1 MTDILSKPIIVVGSA
16 RSGTSF
22 LGNILSTHP
31 DLYYLKEPRLTWR
44 YGNDT
49 KSDRLTSADATP
61 QVCDYIRNEFATRA
75 KKQGGLRILE
85 KSPSNSLRLEF
96 VDQVFPDAKFVH
108 IIRDGTQSVLSI
120 YRFWKDKSRGL
131 PTKQI
136 GARLK
141 ELSIT
146 RLPYYSF
153 EVLKRVLP
161 QGAAYWTG
169 QPVWG
174 PRIPGLNGL
183 LRDLDLLEVCCL
195 QWRMCVEAAC
205 TYGRLL
211 PATRYMECRLED
223 MSPELLQRVM
233 EFTELEDASEIWE
246 AFEKKFDP
254 SQPGRRTPNAEPAQI
269 ELIHKWIE
277 PTMKWLE
284 SGNSVPSPGE
294 SSPGRG

>member
-1 MTDILSKPIIVVGSA
+1 MSA
-16 RSGTSF
+16 GWRSGEEEPLATGDGSGLGPSSRSEPSDASGTAFRVAGLVRVDWSGPRIRVASRTS
-22 LGNILSTHP
+22 GAS
-31 DLYYLKEPRLTWR
+31 
-44 YGNDT
+44 
-49 KSDRLTSADATP
+49 
-61 QVCDYIRNEFATRA
+61 C
-75 KKQGGLRILE
+75 
-85 KSPSNSLRLEF
+85 SNSLRLEF

-120 YRFWKDKSRGL
+120 YRFWKEKSRGL
-131 PTKQI
+131 PTKKI
-136 GARLK
+136 GVRLK

-146 RLPYYSF
+146 RLPYYSL

-169 QPVWG
+169 KPVWG